1 MLLSLFDYDLPPE
14 RIALSPVSPREAA
27 KMLVVGADGALV
39 DEHIADFPD
48 YLRAGDAVVVND
60 TRVIAARL
68 RGFRA
73 RGENIAA
80 VEATLIERVD
90 ASRWR
95 ALARPAKRLEV
106 GERIRFGESSES
118 MACLLAALD
127 AEVVDKGDAGEV
139 ELAFAFSGPA
149 LDEAIE
155 RFGEMPLPPY
165 IAARRPAVDADRRD
179 YQTVFAEKPGPVAA
193 PTAGVHL
200 TPELIRRTE
209 AAGASLHRVTL
220 HVGAGTFLPLK
231 VEDSDDHV
239 MHAESGQI
247 DATTAEAL
255 NEARARGGRI
265 VAVGSTSL
273 RLLESAAAERGRFEP
288 FSDKTAI
295 FITPGYHFRAVDA
308 LFTNFHLPRSTL
320 LMLAAAFVGRETILS
335 AYAHAIANGYRFYSY
350 GDACWLDRAQG

>member
-139 ELAFAFSGPA
+139 TLAFAFSGPA

-155 RFGEMPLPPY
+155 RLGEMPLPPY
-165 IAARRPAVDADRRD
+165 IAARRPAGDADRRD
-179 YQTVFAEKPGPVAA
+179 
-193 PTAGVHL
+193 
-200 TPELIRRTE
+200 
-209 AAGASLHRVTL
+209 
-220 HVGAGTFLPLK
+220 
-231 VEDSDDHV
+231 
-239 MHAESGQI
+239 
-247 DATTAEAL
+247 
-255 NEARARGGRI
+255 
-265 VAVGSTSL
+265 
-273 RLLESAAAERGRFEP
+273 
-288 FSDKTAI
+288 
-295 FITPGYHFRAVDA
+295 
-308 LFTNFHLPRSTL
+308 
-320 LMLAAAFVGRETILS
+320 
-335 AYAHAIANGYRFYSY
+335 
-350 GDACWLDRAQG
+350 